1 MIFYKRFLVTTALE
15 DTWPVDNSPVLFLGE
30 WCRLYSKKSSWENL
44 DSIVAPYHWDDRQK
58 LHKDYLYLQSL
69 YEVLL
74 KQLASQLN
82 ELHKVDH
89 SLRYWRILIGP
100 WLGYFI
106 QMLFDRSVML
116 QQVLHKYDISHVR
129 VIRRSEGELVPN
141 DMAEFSSLFSN
152 DHWNE
157 FIYGQILGFMGVQ
170 CNKVDIKNYIS
181 KSPKRLVIVTP
192 ARRLKRIFAGVL
204 SRVSGTFRSNNQYF
218 FIASYLGKWNELLIQ
233 MKLRQLPKFWSS
245 FVVPDNTFDS
255 AQRQWLMPRFE
266 DIDEFSKL
274 AIALIPMN
282 IPKAYIEG
290 YKKLVV
296 LTESLPWP
304 KKPKSIFTSN
314 SWCSDDVFKAWSA
327 KKAESG
333 SPLIIGQHGGNYGMA
348 SWSFTEDHQIEIA
361 DQFISW
367 GWKKSGYKNIS
378 PVGNF
383 KDFGK
388 KKLSSCKGGVA
399 LMVEMTMPR
408 QSYHM
413 YSVPVAT
420 GQWLEYFEDQCCFV
434 SALPEVL
441 HDQLL
446 VRLLS
451 IDYELSQRQ
460 RWLDKFPNIRLDEGV
475 KPMAELLDNTRL
487 YISTYNATTYLESLS
502 RNLPTIIFWNPKH
515 WELQDTAIPYFEKL
529 RSVGIFHDTPQSAA
543 HQMAAVWNDVG
554 SWWESAEVQSVRMD
568 FCDRYSRF
576 PPKPLNIMA
585 RLFRQVAA
593 DSDA

>member
-1 MIFYKRFLVTTALE
+1 MVVRFLVTTALE

-44 DSIVAPYHWDDRQK
+44 DSVVAPYHWDDRQK
-58 LHKDYLYLQSL
+58 LYKDYLYLQSL

-116 QQVLHKYDISHVR
+116 QQVLCKFDISDVH

-141 DMAEFSSLFSN
+141 DMAEFESLFTK

-157 FIYGQILGFMGVQ
+157 FVYGQILGLMDVQ
-170 CNKVDIKNYIS
+170 FDKVDIQNHIS
-181 KSPKRLVIVTP
+181 DLPNDVNIATP
-192 ARRLKRIFAGVL
+192 SVRLKRIFAGVL
-204 SRVSGTFRSNNQYF
+204 SRVSGIFCSNNEYF
-218 FIASYLGKWNELLIQ
+218 FIASYLGKWNESLIQ
-233 MKLRQLPKFWSS
+233 MKLIQLPKLWRS

-255 AQRQWLMPRFE
+255 AQRQWLMPGFE

-274 AIALIPMN
+274 AIALIPVN
-282 IPKAYIEG
+282 IPKAYVEG
-290 YKKLVV
+290 YKKLVF

-304 KKPKSIFTSN
+304 KKPKAIFTSG
-314 SWCSDDVFKAWSA
+314 SWCSDDVFKAWA
-327 KKAESG
+327 ARKTESG
-333 SPLIIGQHGGNYGMA
+333 VPLIIGQHGGNYGMA
-348 SWSFTEDHQIEIA
+348 SWNFNEDHQIEIA

-378 PVGNF
+378 PLGNF
-383 KDFGK
+383 KDSFK
-388 KKLSSCKGGVA
+388 RKLSSRKDGIA

-408 QSYHM
+408 QSYHL
-413 YSVPVAT
+413 YSVPVSSE
-420 GQWLEYFEDQCCFV
+420 QWLEYFEDQCRFV
-434 SALPEVL
+434 GSLPECL
-441 HDQLL
+441 QDQLI
-446 VRLLS
+446 VRLYS
-451 IDYELSQRQ
+451 SDYGLSQRQ
-460 RWLDKFPNIRLDEGV
+460 RWLDQFPNIKLDEGV
-475 KPMAELLDNTRL
+475 KPMKELLDNTRI

-515 WELQDTAIPYFEKL
+515 SELRDTALPYFEKL
-529 RSVGIFHDTPQSAA
+529 RSVGIFHDAPESAA
-543 HQMAAVWNDVG
+543 QQMASVWNDVS
-554 SWWESAEVQSVRMD
+554 SWWESAEVQAVRMD
-568 FCDRYSRF
+568 FCDRYAHF
-576 PPKPLNIMA
+576 PAKPLNIMA
-585 RLFRQVAA
+585 RLFRQMAA
-593 DSDA
+593 DSDD

>member
-1 MIFYKRFLVTTALE
+1 MVARFLVTTALE
-15 DTWPVDNSPVLFLGE
+15 DTWPVDNSPLLFLGE

-44 DSIVAPYHWDDRQK
+44 DSVVAPYHWDDRQK

-82 ELHKVDH
+82 ELHRVDH

-116 QQVLHKYDISHVR
+116 QQVLHKYDISDVR

-141 DMAEFSSLFSN
+141 DFAEFVSLFSN

-157 FIYGQILGFMGVQ
+157 FIYGQILVFMGVQ

-181 KSPKRLVIVTP
+181 KLPKRLGIVMP
-192 ARRLKRIFAGVL
+192 ARRLKQIIAGVL
-204 SRVSGTFRSNNQYF
+204 CRVSGIFCSNNEFF
-218 FIASYLGKWNELLIQ
+218 FISSYLGKWNELLIQ
-233 MKLRQLPKFWSS
+233 IKLKQLPKYWSS
-245 FVVPDNTFDS
+245 FVVPDNTFDI

-282 IPKAYIEG
+282 IPKAYVEG

-304 KKPKSIFTSN
+304 KKPKVVFTAN
-314 SWCSDDVFKAWSA
+314 SYSDDDVFKAWAA

-383 KDFGK
+383 KHFGK
-388 KKLSSCKGGVA
+388 KKLSSRKGGVA

-413 YSVPVAT
+413 YSVPIAT
-420 GQWLEYFEDQCCFV
+420 GQWLEYFEEQCRFV
-434 SALPEVL
+434 SSLPEDL
-441 HDQLL
+441 QDQLL
-446 VRLLS
+446 VRMYS
-451 IDYELSQRQ
+451 SDYGLSQRQ
-460 RWLDKFPNIRLDEGV
+460 RWLDKFPNISLDEGV
-475 KPMAELLDNTRL
+475 RPMEELIGNTRI

-515 WELQDTAIPYFEKL
+515 WELRDTALPYFEKL

-543 HQMAAVWNDVG
+543 HQMAAVWNDVSG
-554 SWWESAEVQSVRMD
+554 WWDSAEVQSVRIE
-568 FCDRYSRF
+568 FCDRYSHF
-576 PPKPLNIMA
+576 AAKPLNSMA
-585 RLFRQVAA
+585 HLFRQIAA
-593 DSDA
+593 DPDD